1 MSRIGA
7 VPESGQDGWR
17 VPLVAFAITELLLV
31 VLARLCGFDVLS
43 PQTWE
48 RWDSGYYIHMVDHG
62 YSLVHCKPEDP
73 TFWCGTAGWFPGV
86 SWLIALMRLTGISLH
101 VAAVLVVTACYFGI
115 VFVFYQMVEQQ
126 GPRGL
131 VALAVACF
139 FPGSIYLHAVFPLA
153 PLVLAALLALY
164 ASSRGRFVLAAVFS
178 MVAATMYPVGVM
190 VGGAIALAGSG
201 RGRWLAPCGTTL
213 GLGLIVLA
221 QYRGTGVWNGYWLIQ
236 HQYDHGLHNPFDT
249 LGFNLK
255 SLVNSRHRSRYPLLV
270 WPAFQTLLV
279 TVFVGWIGAHTRQL
293 WREGGLTRLVLTYTA
308 LAWLFPLVVGGARI
322 SLYRSEVALLPAVY
336 FVPRLPLRVSVPA
349 CAVLV
354 VLFAVMERYF
364 LLSQIM

>member
-1 MSRIGA
+1 MCANGTAAPPTPRERRASRQSIKRRGPLSRIGA

-101 VAAVLVVTACYFGI
+101 VAA
-115 VFVFYQMVEQQ
+115 
-126 GPRGL
+126 
-131 VALAVACF
+131 
-139 FPGSIYLHAVFPLA
+139 
-153 PLVLAALLALY
+153 LLALY

-190 VGGAIALAGSG
+190 VGGVIALAGSG